1 VLGVAAGYLNQT
13 EEDQSQFAVQNFALH
28 NAAREAPV
36 NFRGYAV
43 MTRIRAE
50 DHWEWK
56 TWMCFE
62 THGEASAHAREGDK
76 IVQFGSAGW
85 RALREQTAVAAPGHA
100 CADTDLPPKSEDET
114 LVEFV
119 FRLLSTV
126 EIDLGL
132 GLSPQQAPVIPQG
145 SQDDDETP
153 TKKKSA

>member
-1 VLGVAAGYLNQT
+1 MLGVAAGYSNQT

-43 MTRIRAE
+43 MTRIRAG

-56 TWMCFE
+56 TWMCLD
-62 THGEASAHAREGDK
+62 THGEAAAHARERDK
-76 IVQFGSAGW
+76 IVQFASAEW
-85 RALREQTAVAAPGHA
+85 RALREQTAGVPPGHA
-100 CADTDLPPKSEDET
+100 CADTDLPSKPEDQT
-114 LVEFV
+114 LVQFV

-132 GLSPQQAPVIPQG
+132 GLNPQQAPMISQG
-145 SQDDDETP
+145 SRDDDETP
-153 TKKKSA
+153 KKKSA